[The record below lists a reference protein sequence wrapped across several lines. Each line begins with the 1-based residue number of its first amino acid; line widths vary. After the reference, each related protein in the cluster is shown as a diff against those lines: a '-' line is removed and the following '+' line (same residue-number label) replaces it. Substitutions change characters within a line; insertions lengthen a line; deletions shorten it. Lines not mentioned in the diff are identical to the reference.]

1 MGVATL
7 LNAVSA
13 NTTGPVAALG
23 SVYGNLTLEVTTTGT
38 VSAFSVQLLGSL
50 DGQNYEAI
58 GSAVTSTTAGES
70 VGSGTLFQYFYATLS
85 GYSGTGTVTCAL
97 AYSLEASSSGG
108 GGPGAVTSVFT
119 RTGAV
124 VAASGD
130 YTVSQVTG
138 AAPLASPALSGTP
151 TAPTATALTDSTQLA
166 TTAYADSAVAVE
178 TSRAETAEALKAPLA
193 SPALTGTPTGPTGSA
208 LTDSTQLATTA
219 YADSAVAVETSR
231 AETAEALKLPLA
243 GGTMSGA
250 IAMGSNK
257 VTGLT
262 NGTASSDAAAYGQIP
277 VPSQSNG
284 LLAWNC
290 DLNAVGTGG
299 TIAVGGTVYLLGL
312 WLPNPITISNIWWY
326 NTTAGVSP
334 TASECQVGIYNSS
347 GSLAASST
355 TAAAGT
361 GVTAA
366 SGSAAEVA
374 LSSSYASPA
383 GLCWVGMVF
392 QAGTLPTILHCSTSG
407 ASIANVGRTAAT
419 YRVATNGTLVTTGL
433 PGTIT
438 PSSNSAAGTINFW
451 VGVS

>member
-13 NTTGPVAALG
+13 NTTGPVTALG

-108 GGPGAVTSVFT
+108 GGPGAVSSVFT

-151 TAPTATALTDSTQLA
+151 TAPTA
-166 TTAYADSAVAVE
+166 
-178 TSRAETAEALKAPLA
+178 
-193 SPALTGTPTGPTGSA
+193 SA

-219 YADSAVAVETSR
+219 YADLAVGVETSR
-231 AETAEALKLPLA
+231 AETAEALKLALA

-262 NGTASSDAAAYGQIP
+262 NGSGAQDAAAFGQIP

-290 DLNAVGTGG
+290 DLNATGTGG

-419 YRVATNGTLVTTGL
+419 YRVAVNGTLVTTGL